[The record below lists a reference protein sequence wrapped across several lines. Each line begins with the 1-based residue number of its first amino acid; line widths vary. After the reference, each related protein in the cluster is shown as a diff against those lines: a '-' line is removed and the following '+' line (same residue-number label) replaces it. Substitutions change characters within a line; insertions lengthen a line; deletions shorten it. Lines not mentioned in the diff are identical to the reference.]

1 VAPSTCTST
10 IESYLQEHSRS
21 RHSSAVRTGKQRIT
35 DPPARIRAMH
45 TNSRVVAG
53 GCSSRQRVWLD
64 DSHALLESRI
74 NKSVI
79 PSRDLY
85 NNSSTPNRYAGGF
98 LLRQL
103 AWLDGGQLVS
113 VERVAAVVNFRKCP

>member
-1 VAPSTCTST
+1 
-10 IESYLQEHSRS
+10 
-21 RHSSAVRTGKQRIT
+21 
-35 DPPARIRAMH
+35 MH